1 MNPQSSFARLF
12 HFRAVRLAAIL
23 VLALVSST
31 FAFCGPIHD
40 AARKGDVKKVKALLA
55 ADPTLISSKDK
66 EGNTPLHVAA
76 FHGQTAVAA
85 ALLDAGADVNAK
97 NNYGAFTPGD
107 LGGFF
112 AGYGSNHSDPQALLS
127 VQGVDTRDMKNGY
140 TALDLAMFSFKPKDL
155 LVLLVAKGADVN
167 AMAASGAT
175 PLFWAVMRN
184 QRDDAEFLLSK
195 GANINAAD
203 AYGDTILDCALHMDN
218 EKMVEYLVN
227 KGADVNAVDQSEHRP
242 LTYALGMTSRRPAEI
257 LRQHGAHE

>member
-1 MNPQSSFARLF
+1 MNPHSSFARF
-12 HFRAVRLAAIL
+12 FRSRVSRFAAIL
-23 VLALVSST
+23 MVALVSST
-31 FAFCGPIHD
+31 FAFCGPIHE

-55 ADPTLISSKDK
+55 ADPTLVSSKDG

-76 FHGQTAVAA
+76 LHGETAVAA

-112 AGYGSNHSDPQALLS
+112 AAYVSNHANPQALLS
-127 VQGVDTRDMKNGY
+127 VKGLDTRDMKNGY
-140 TALDLAMFSFKPKDL
+140 TPLDLALFSFKPKDMLAL
-155 LVLLVAKGADVN
+155 LIAKGADVN

-175 PLFWAVMRN
+175 PLFWAVLWN
-184 QRDDAEFLLSK
+184 SKDAADFLLSK

-203 AYGDTILDCALHMDN
+203 AYGDTVLDCALHMDN
-218 EKMVEYLVN
+218 DKMVEYLVN
-227 KGADVNAVDQSEHRP
+227 KGADVNAQDQSEHRP
-242 LTYALGMTSRRPAEI
+242 LSYALTMTNRRPAEI